1 MSCNYLLGALCVL
14 VWTCSLV
21 PASSD
26 DLVRIGLKK
35 RPLEVHN
42 VKAAQMARLQGRY
55 SNSFDSTPHEAS
67 DVDVLSLKNYMDA
80 QYYGE
85 ISIGTPPKK
94 FTVIFD
100 TGSSNLWIPSSKC
113 IFSMGCLFHH
123 KYRHRKS
130 SSYQAI
136 GDPCKLNY
144 GSGSVAGFL
153 SQDNVG
159 VGNLVVKNQ
168 VFMEVTR
175 EKSLSFAFA
184 KFDGI
189 VGLGFQ
195 EIAAGDVIPVWYNMV
210 EQALVRDS
218 VFSFWLNRNPEAKQG
233 GEIVFGGVDQRHFT
247 GQHTFVPVTQK
258 GYWQFQLDDFFIGE
272 NSTGF
277 CDDGCAAIVDS
288 GTSLLAGPTGV
299 IAEINHAIGAEGI
312 VSHECKSMVAEYGAL
327 IWDLLVSGIKPSQVC
342 STVALCAGIGTESE
356 SDKIEMVVDEEFDV
370 EAPAGF
376 DVLCTACKMLVMWIQ
391 NQLRR
396 QQTKD
401 SVFNYVNELCE
412 RLPSPMGESVVDC
425 SLMSTLPDVSFMI
438 GNTNFTLTPD
448 QYIIRSGE
456 RHSPV
461 CLSGFIALD
470 VPPPRG
476 PIWILG
482 DVFMG
487 VYHTVFDYGNLQLGF
502 AEASQ

>member
-1 MSCNYLLGALCVL
+1 MSRTYLLGALCVL

-35 RPLEVHN
+35 RPLEVHD
-42 VKAAQMARLQGRY
+42 VKAAQMARFQGRY
-55 SNSFDSTPHEAS
+55 KNSFDIMRLDES

-85 ISIGTPPKK
+85 ISVGTPPQK

-136 GDPCKLNY
+136 GDACKLKY

-153 SQDNVG
+153 SQDHVG
-159 VGNLVVKNQ
+159 VGNLVVKSQ

-175 EKSLSFAFA
+175 EKHLKFAFA

-218 VFSFWLNRNPEAKQG
+218 VFSFWLNRDPQAKQG
-233 GEIVFGGVDQRHFT
+233 GEIVFGGVDQKHFR

-258 GYWQFQLDDFFIGE
+258 GYWEFQLDDFFIGG

-277 CDDGCAAIVDS
+277 CDGGCSAIVDS

-312 VSHECKSMVAEYGAL
+312 VSRECKSMVAEYGGL
-327 IWDLLVSGIKPSQVC
+327 IWDLLVSGVRPGQIC
-342 STVALCAGIGTESE
+342 GTIALCAGVGTESE
-356 SDKIEMVVDEEFDV
+356 SDNIEMVVGDEFDM
-370 EAPAGF
+370 EAPAGYNL
-376 DVLCTACKMLVMWIQ
+376 LCTACKMVVIWIQ

-396 QQTKD
+396 EQTKD
-401 SVFNYVNELCE
+401 NIFNYVNQLCE
-412 RLPSPMGESVVDC
+412 KLPSPMGESVVDC
-425 SLMSTLPDVSFMI
+425 NTMLNLPDVSFTI

-448 QYIIRSGE
+448 QYILRSGE
-456 RHSPV
+456 AHSPI

-476 PIWILG
+476 PVWILG